1 MRRRLRRI
9 VGSDRVL
16 PAAGV
21 CVGHVKLL
29 VCIRVYDFPAPHP
42 RVRAR
47 DAGAVGCS
55 YCSEPGRQRARMSP
69 LAMTLPVP
77 LFDPLAHQAPVLR
90 ASFWIQ
96 KPRLPR
102 PIRPGKAKPRRP
114 AAPYRCRR
122 FGVTCGACWPSGPAP
137 AAGVALPPS
146 RFTSIPPKL
155 NVVVLDGTLRVI
167 PRVLCSAGMLKPAR
181 ARGAADLFE
190 P

>member
-21 CVGHVKLL
+21 RVGHVKLL

-47 DAGAVGCS
+47 DTGAVGCS

-102 PIRPGKAKPRRP
+102 PIRPGKAPWRR
-114 AAPYRCRR
+114 RR
-122 FGVTCGACWPSGPAP
+122 
-137 AAGVALPPS
+137 
-146 RFTSIPPKL
+146 
-155 NVVVLDGTLRVI
+155 
-167 PRVLCSAGMLKPAR
+167 RVLCRLVFGATMGLYQIHHPVLRWPLASRLFIWPAHCPLR
-181 ARGAADLFE
+181 RQRSE
-190 P
+190 PHHVASPALPDAV